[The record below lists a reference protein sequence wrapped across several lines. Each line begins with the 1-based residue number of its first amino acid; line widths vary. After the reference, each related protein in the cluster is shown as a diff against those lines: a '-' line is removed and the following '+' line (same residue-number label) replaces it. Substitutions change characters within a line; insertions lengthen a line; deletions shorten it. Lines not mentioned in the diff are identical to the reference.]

1 MLFLSMLPIRESLS
15 NRSPSSIDTASKSEN
30 VRTETIMP
38 PTFINDKDLRPQPPS
53 ARFLVLAD
61 LLGENFGTLNT
72 QSNPGERMDSDATNV
87 TCGNACGGALGERRR
102 RNGCRLTRGGGDCDS
117 VIRLAML
124 FLQRLDDFA

>member
-1 MLFLSMLPIRESLS
+1 
-15 NRSPSSIDTASKSEN
+15 
-30 VRTETIMP
+30 MP

-61 LLGENFGTLNT
+61 LLGENFGTLNA
-72 QSNPGERMDSDATNV
+72 QPNPGERMDSDATNV
-87 TCGNACGGALGERRR
+87 TCGNACDALGERRR
-102 RNGCRLTRGGGDCDS
+102 RNGRRLTCGGGNCDS